1 MEFGGEE
8 PFSHAGFPLRVPIP
22 RSPDPAGHFLP
33 LLRGLHLP
41 GGDPAP
47 GRHQLPAL
55 WDHPEHVVSPREGL
69 GTQGMVLDAFGML
82 HWGFSNM
89 AGSSCLGQYLGTF
102 LIFLDIPSI
111 LGCFS
116 YFGTLPLF
124 GIHPALWHNLEHVMS
139 WKGLKWPGIGLG
151 CSIWDFSNTAGIS
164 CLGQCF
170 GTFLFFWDFP
180 GVHPTL
186 WDHLEQDPLR
196 KGWKPQGMVLD
207 GSGMLHLGF
216 FQHGWKSLPG
226 ALPWDIPDILGHS
239 QYFGTFL
246 VSIPLFQGLL
256 ADPGGGRARAASPGS
271 VPVPGAA
278 FPAEGALQQVQDTA
292 IVPDCPQLSP
302 GWVWQESQAPM
313 EVPPDV
319 QVWILVG

>member
-1 MEFGGEE
+1 
-8 PFSHAGFPLRVPIP
+8 
-22 RSPDPAGHFLP
+22 
-33 LLRGLHLP
+33 
-41 GGDPAP
+41 
-47 GRHQLPAL
+47 
-55 WDHPEHVVSPREGL
+55 
-69 GTQGMVLDAFGML
+69 MVLDEFGML

-170 GTFLFFWDFP
+170 GTFLVFWDFS

-226 ALPWDIPDILGHS
+226 ALPWDIPSILGHS
-239 QYFGTFL
+239 WCPSHSSRPFWLTL
-246 VSIPLFQGLL
+246 VVAVLVQHLL
-256 ADPGGGRARAASPGS
+256 ARFQFLEQHS
-271 VPVPGAA
+271 
-278 FPAEGALQQVQDTA
+278 LQKELTNRYRTL
-292 IVPDCPQLSP
+292 QLSP
-302 GWVWQESQAPM
+302 TVPNCPQAGFGRNPRL
-313 EVPPDV
+313 PWRFLQKI